1 MCNSVI
7 CEDPFMIID
16 DCLAELKF
24 ILDWFVTSKMIKKLH
39 TALYADD
46 NILYFSEDSGDVIF
60 FCNEMGIV
68 CVNLNNINLGDT
80 NYDEDDRETTSDF
93 WLGIVNL
100 KSVKHLKKS

>member
-1 MCNSVI
+1 MRNSVI

-93 WLGIVNL
+93 
-100 KSVKHLKKS
+100 